1 MPTLV
6 RPELEHDWEPDI
18 KEAVEIQQKLAPLV
32 ETCDRLPTLRTVCGV
47 DVAHSPFIPDVVAS
61 AVLLSYPSMDVLAKA
76 DSEGILGVQPFPY
89 VPGLLA
95 FRELPSVLDALEQ
108 LPQKPDLV
116 IVDGHGLAHPR
127 RFGIACHLGV
137 LTDIPTIGCAK
148 SLLVGQKPDVGP
160 EQGARAPL
168 ILDGSVVGYAVR
180 TKAGVKPVFVST
192 GHRVSPETAVD
203 IVLTC
208 CRGYRLP
215 EPTRAAHKAVRK
227 AWQDVCPSHEIEVPP
242 IFPGDKP

>member
-1 MPTLV
+1 MPKLV
-6 RPELEHDWEPDI
+6 RPELDHGWDLDAEQ
-18 KEAVEIQQKLAPLV
+18 AVEIQRALAPLV
-32 ETCDRLPTLRTVCGV
+32 ETRDRLPTLRTVCGV

-61 AVLLSYPSMDVLAKA
+61 AVLLAYPSMDVLAQA
-76 DSEGILGVQPFPY
+76 DGEGILGMPPFPY

-95 FRELPSVLDALEQ
+95 FRELPSVLNALEE

-148 SLLVGQKPDVGP
+148 SLLVGKKPDVGP

-208 CRGYRLP
+208 CCGYRLP
-215 EPTRAAHKAVRK
+215 EPTRAAHNAVRK
-227 AWQDVCPSHEIEVPP
+227 AWEDVRPSHEAVVPP